1 MKFIKSILCKLA
13 KVMITKEQCDKC
25 HIGTIED
32 NEKKCPY
39 KCEVESDE

>member
-25 HIGTIED
+25 PVGNNQDKSKE
-32 NEKKCPY
+32 CPY
-39 KCEVESDE
+39 KVEVPNE